1 MMSNNFTYKFIH
13 AVLKY
18 TLFGLLL
25 LQFAGAYAQQVPHYA
40 QYMYNTQ
47 VLNPAFVGLRSDLN
61 ATLLSRGQWINVD
74 GAPQTTTFSVNTRL
88 NSGFGLGATVISDQI
103 GLLENTNVHLNV
115 SYTIPTSQNGR
126 LALGLKGGL
135 GFYNNDLAS
144 GITVDNEAY
153 ASTTGQFFDLGFGML
168 YSTNKYYLGLSG
180 MNLFESPMFFIE
192 DNDLSTVKGLE
203 RANYFLTGGTVFDLS
218 KYGDV
223 KFLPS
228 TMIKYTPTLPLSIDL
243 NANFRFNN
251 IFEVGVSYRHQN
263 SVSAMASVIIYDR
276 IRIGYAYENYFTT
289 AVQNLNSHEIIL
301 RVDLKLKRNNRWL
314 FLDCCS
320 FK

>member
-1 MMSNNFTYKFIH
+1 MIEQFFKYKYSKTKTY
-13 AVLKY
+13 
-18 TLFGLLL
+18 LFYL
-25 LQFAGAYAQQVPHYA
+25 GAFLFCFFNTNAQQVPHYA

-47 VLNPAFVGLRSDLN
+47 VLNPAFVGLRSDFN
-61 ATLLSRGQWINVD
+61 ATLLSRGQWVNVD

-88 NSGFGLGATVISDQI
+88 NSGFGLGAVVISDQI
-103 GLLENTNVHLNV
+103 GLLNNTNTSLNV

-144 GITVDNEAY
+144 GITVDNEVY
-153 ASTTGQFFDLGFGML
+153 ASTTGEFFDLGFGML
-168 YSTNKYYLGLSG
+168 YSTNKFYVGLSA
-180 MNLFESPMFFIE
+180 MNLFESPMFFLDE
-192 DNDLSTVKGLE
+192 SQSTIKGLE
-203 RANYFLTGGTVFDLS
+203 RANYFLTGGTVFELS
-218 KYGDV
+218 RFGDI

-228 TMIKYTPTLPLSIDL
+228 TMIKYTPTLPISIDL

-263 SVSAMASVIIYDR
+263 SVSAMASVILYNR

-289 AVQNLNSHEIIL
+289 AVQNLNTHEIIL
-301 RVDLKLKRNNRWL
+301 RVDLKLNRKNKWL

-320 FK
+320 YK

>member
-1 MMSNNFTYKFIH
+1 MIEVFSTHKIIKSL
-13 AVLKY
+13 LKL
-18 TLFGLLL
+18 TLYSFLL
-25 LQFAGAYAQQVPHYA
+25 FYIANVRAQQVPHYA

-47 VLNPAFVGLRSDLN
+47 VLNPAFVGLRSDFN
-61 ATLLSRGQWINVD
+61 ATLLSRGQWVNVD

-88 NSGFGLGATVISDQI
+88 SSGFGFGAVVISDQI
-103 GLLENTNVHLNV
+103 GLLDNTNVNLNA

-144 GITVDNEAY
+144 GITVDNESY
-153 ASTTGQFFDLGFGML
+153 ASTTGQFFDMGFGML
-168 YSTNKYYLGLSG
+168 YSTNRYYVGLSA
-180 MNLFESPMFFIE
+180 MNIFESPMFFVE
-192 DNDLSTVKGLE
+192 DNLSTIKGLE
-203 RANYFLTGGTVFDLS
+203 RANYFLTAGAVFDLS
-218 KYGDV
+218 RFGDV

-228 TMIKYTPTLPLSIDL
+228 TMIKYTPTLPLSVDL

-263 SVSAMASVIIYDR
+263 SVSAMASVILYNR
-276 IRIGYAYENYFTT
+276 IRIGYAYESYFTN
-289 AVQNLNSHEIIL
+289 AVQNLSSHEIIL
-301 RVDLKLKRNNRWL
+301 RVDLKLKRKNKWL

-320 FK
+320 YK

>member
-1 MMSNNFTYKFIH
+1 MIKLNFTYKS
-13 AVLKY
+13 VLPALKLM
-18 TLFGLLL
+18 LFGLML
-25 LQFAGAYAQQVPHYA
+25 LQLTPVTAQQVPHYA

-74 GAPQTTTFSVNTRL
+74 GAPQTTTFSLNTRL
-88 NSGFGLGATVISDQI
+88 NSGFGLGAIVISDQI
-103 GLLENTNVHLNV
+103 GLLDNTNVNLNV
-115 SYTIPTSQNGR
+115 SYTIPTSQSGR
-126 LALGLKGGL
+126 LALGIKGGL

-144 GITVDNEAY
+144 GITVDNEVY
-153 ASTTGQFFDLGFGML
+153 TSTSGQFFDLGFGML
-168 YSTNKYYLGLSG
+168 YSTNKYYVGLSA
-180 MNLFESPMFFIE
+180 MNIFESPMFFV
-192 DNDLSTVKGLE
+192 DDDDSTIKGLE
-203 RANYFLTGGTVFDLS
+203 RANYFLTGGTVFELS
-218 KYGDV
+218 KFGDV

-263 SVSAMASVIIYDR
+263 SVSAMASVILYNR

-301 RVDLKLKRNNRWL
+301 RIDLKLNRKNKWL

-320 FK
+320 YK